1 MNYKNAEILLTI
13 TLGGR
18 LRSRGEVVAN
28 QKIDEKGNKMSG
40 KYVNE
45 ATKQVER
52 YPLVTLKTSKP
63 AEYHN
68 ATQTVHLGN
77 PFVRHALSMDG
88 KPSNMGKTK
97 WNSLSQKE
105 KLDYHVHKYVQEV
118 HGSVKS
124 SYEVLD

>member
-1 MNYKNAEILLTI
+1 MNYINSEILLTV

-28 QKIDEKGNKMSG
+28 QKVDEKGNKMFG

-45 ATKQVER
+45 ATGEVER
-52 YPLVTLKTSKP
+52 YPLVTLKTTKS
-63 AEYHN
+63 AVYHN
-68 ATQTVHLGN
+68 ANQTVRLGN
-77 PFVRHALSMDG
+77 QFVRFAISMDG

-97 WNSLSQKE
+97 WNSLSQKQ
-105 KLDYHVHKYVQEV
+105 KLDYHVHKYVREV
-118 HGSVKS
+118 HGNVKS